1 MLLSEDDEENHF
13 EEVKDKI
20 LICFVIHK
28 SSNCCKDLHSTSP
41 SRFTRTLFMS
51 AAEKK
56 VANEKCVACY
66 RKVVAK
72 GQKYCIYHSQA
83 YDSLQKQYG
92 AWVHAYAKISMGD
105 YMKKLLT
112 LNETGI
118 WVTEVINTELKKESK
133 KDLGS

>member
-1 MLLSEDDEENHF
+1 MNDEEKGRNTHLF
-13 EEVKDKI
+13 RHPQF
-20 LICFVIHK
+20 LK

-41 SRFTRTLFMS
+41 SRFTRTLCMS
-51 AAEKK
+51 AAEEK
-56 VANEKCVACY
+56 VANEKCAACY

-72 GQKYCIYHSQA
+72 GKKYCVYHSQA
-83 YDSLQKQYG
+83 YDSLQKQHG
-92 AWVHAYAKISMGD
+92 AWMHAYAGISMGD

-118 WVTEVINTELKKESK
+118 WIKEVINAELKKESK

>member
-1 MLLSEDDEENHF
+1 MKKTISMKKKTNNHLF
-13 EEVKDKI
+13 RHPQI
-20 LICFVIHK
+20 FK
-28 SSNCCKDLHSTSP
+28 SSNCCKDLHYTSP

-56 VANEKCVACY
+56 VANEKCAACY

-72 GQKYCIYHSQA
+72 GKKYCIYHSQA
-83 YDSLQKQYG
+83 YDSLQKQYA

-105 YMKKLLT
+105 CMKKLLT

-118 WVTEVINTELKKESK
+118 WVKEVINVELKKESK
-133 KDLGS
+133 KELGS

>member
-1 MLLSEDDEENHF
+1 
-13 EEVKDKI
+13 
-20 LICFVIHK
+20 
-28 SSNCCKDLHSTSP
+28 
-41 SRFTRTLFMS
+41 MS
-51 AAEKK
+51 AAEKN
-56 VANEKCVACY
+56 VANKKCAACY

-72 GQKYCIYHSQA
+72 CKKYCIYHSQA

-92 AWVHAYAKISMGD
+92 AWMHAYAGISMGD

-118 WVTEVINTELKKESK
+118 WVKEVINAELKKESK

>member
-1 MLLSEDDEENHF
+1 MKKTISMKKKTKYSFVSSSTNLQIFKLLQGFTLYLS
-13 EEVKDKI
+13 
-20 LICFVIHK
+20 
-28 SSNCCKDLHSTSP
+28 

-56 VANEKCVACY
+56 VANEKCAACY

-72 GQKYCIYHSQA
+72 GKKYCIYHSQA

-118 WVTEVINTELKKESK
+118 WVKEVINAELKKESK